1 MTTEGA
7 NLDVPVTTWAEA
19 SAPQPPQSPQ
29 IVALYDGEG
38 RPVYVPVADVA
49 LWLAR
54 GLQREPLPDPVAAH
68 DAVQRFGEAL
78 QAAARQA
85 LDERSP
91 AALAALRVAI
101 DRLSEAIATFDRV
114 MDLAVA
120 QAQAQTHVAA
130 VAAVQLVRRDARGQV
145 VETIHVDPS
154 QEALYRERGYGD

>member
-7 NLDVPVTTWAEA
+7 SHDVPVTTRAEA
-19 SAPQPPQSPQ
+19 TTEAPASQPQ

-54 GLQREPLPDPVAAH
+54 GLQREPLPDPVTAH

-78 QAAARQA
+78 LAAARQL
-85 LDERSP
+85 LDERGP
-91 AALAALRVAI
+91 AALAALRTAI
-101 DRLSEAIATFDRV
+101 DRFSEAIATFDRV

-120 QAQAQTHVAA
+120 QVQTHVAA
-130 VAAVQLVRRDARGQV
+130 VAPVQLVRRDARGQV

>member
-7 NLDVPVTTWAEA
+7 SHDVPVTTRAEA
-19 SAPQPPQSPQ
+19 TTEAPAPQPQ

-54 GLQREPLPDPVAAH
+54 GLQREPLPDPVTAH

-78 QAAARQA
+78 LTAARQL
-85 LDERSP
+85 LDERGP
-91 AALAALRVAI
+91 AALAALRTAI
-101 DRLSEAIATFDRV
+101 DRFSEAIATFDRV

-130 VAAVQLVRRDARGQV
+130 VAPVQLVRRDARGQV
-145 VETIHVDPS
+145 VETIRVDPS
-154 QEALYRERGYGD
+154 QEALYRAQGYGD